1 MIRSRETVIHAPD
14 LAMTRSERVAPYS
27 RLATDYDRLVGD
39 ALYPTVRASF
49 DACVRSL
56 GLRFGS
62 LADVGCG
69 TGRFLR
75 AMLGNGVPLIG
86 VDRSS
91 HMLRIE
97 AERLRGQGV
106 LLIRQDMRR
115 LRLPRPVDLIT
126 CNGDTLN
133 YLLAADEL
141 ASTLMHCR
149 KNLRPAGHLI
159 ADLLSGHPTD
169 GDRILSDIRDGS
181 AGRVSLWRTR
191 SGKARRMTRVE
202 IAFGHPDTN
211 GETRWTREIHV
222 QRWHRPS
229 DLDAAAQ
236 QAGLRLVSAEPLVVE
251 RDRPKPAA
259 WIKIV
264 LRRAPPR
271 RRSARDS
278 IRRERARLSD
288 TGADT
293 GADAQGARIHSE
305 TNGVAGRAFAGL
317 CYLRLDSPARQ

>member
-1 MIRSRETVIHAPD
+1 
-14 LAMTRSERVAPYS
+14 MTDRERVAPYS

-49 DACVRSL
+49 DACVRAL

-75 AMLGNGVPLIG
+75 AMLGYGVPLIG
-86 VDRSS
+86 VDRSA
-91 HMLRIE
+91 HMLRIA

-106 LLIRQDMRR
+106 LLMRQDMRR
-115 LRLPRPVDLIT
+115 LRLPHPVDLFT

-133 YLLAADEL
+133 DLLVADEL
-141 ASTLMHCR
+141 ASTLLHCR
-149 KNLRPAGHLI
+149 KNLRPGGHLI
-159 ADLLSGHPTD
+159 ADLLCGRPTD

-181 AGRVSLWRTR
+181 AGRLSLWRTR
-191 SGKARRMTRVE
+191 SDRTRRLTRVE
-202 IAFGHPDTN
+202 IDFGRPDTN
-211 GETRWTREIHV
+211 GETRWTREIHD

-229 DLDAAAQ
+229 DLDVAAK
-236 QAGLRLVSAEPLVVE
+236 QAGLRLVLAEPLVVE
-251 RDRPKPAA
+251 HDRRMPAA

-271 RRSARDS
+271 RRSARDP
-278 IRRERARLSD
+278 IRSVRVRLA
-288 TGADT
+288 GA
-293 GADAQGARIHSE
+293 GANAQGARAHSQ
-305 TNGVAGRAFAGL
+305 TNGAAGRAFAGL
-317 CYLRLDSPARQ
+317 VLSSPR